1 MMSTQKEGNKMKNSM
16 LKKTVVAAACAMAFT
31 SAQAQIVWQLSTDS
45 LAANPDNSFT
55 VSNTVV
61 NGVNQ
66 VGMGVTGLQAPG
78 IYGAGFVWTTSSDF
92 SMRFDSD
99 LVTWD
104 SYSPNIGGNTG
115 YFDGFIVSVSQTDF
129 YWNMAQSDPV
139 NTAGGNAWSWGGQ
152 TYGDAQESYFC
163 NLGCTDSI
171 FLNNG
176 AGTYYVSL
184 VLDTKTTPDVDSSYA
199 SWGTFQV
206 TPVPEPEIY
215 AMMAAGLGLMGFV
228 ARRRKKFDDAVV

>member
-1 MMSTQKEGNKMKNSM
+1 MKNSI
-16 LKKTVVAAACAMAFT
+16 LKKTVVAAAMAMAFT
-31 SAQAQIVWQLSTDS
+31 SAQAQITWVLSTDS
-45 LAANPDNSFT
+45 IAASPDNT
-55 VSNTVV
+55 VAFSSTVV
-61 NGVNQ
+61 NGFNEI
-66 VGMGVTGLQAPG
+66 GLAINGTQAPG
-78 IYGAGFVWTTSSDF
+78 IYGAGFVWTTTSDF

-99 LVTWD
+99 LKTWD
-104 SYSPNIGGNTG
+104 SYSPNVANTNTG
-115 YFDGFIVSVSQTDF
+115 YFDGFIVSVSQTDY
-129 YWNMAQSDPV
+129 YWNLPQSDPV

-163 NLGCTDSI
+163 NVGCTDSI

-176 AGTYYVSL
+176 AGTYFVSL
-184 VLDTKTTPDVDSSYA
+184 VLDTKTTPDVDSNYA

-228 ARRRKKFDDAVV
+228 ARRRKKFEDAVV